1 MTQPKPSPNSK
12 TQRAKVAAL
21 VFCFVVIPLVLL
33 VLALRSA
40 AAQITAQTAG
50 PKHYDQLTFPA
61 LPAIKLPPY
70 SRFELNNG
78 MVVYLMED
86 HDLPLIGGT
95 ALIRTGDRFEPA
107 DQVGLAGLTGAVWR
121 SGGTDRHPPDQLN
134 AILEQ
139 KAAGIEAGIGT
150 VSGSVGFSAL
160 SEDLPLVFD
169 LFAEVVQRPAF
180 DEAQFQLAK
189 YQTAGGIA
197 RRNDSPD
204 GIAGRELGKLIYGA
218 ASPYARS
225 AEYASL
231 KNIQRQDLVKFYQT
245 WVRPDRMILGIV
257 GDFEPQAM
265 RARIEAQF
273 GAWRPSGLAAGA
285 VTPVKASKTGLPTVA
300 QAQTSGVFFVNQP
313 QLTQS
318 KVQLAHLGGQVDS
331 PDYPALSVMDEVL
344 NSFGGR
350 LFNEVRSR
358 QGLAYS
364 VYASWSPEFDYPGT
378 FVAGGD
384 TRSAATVPLI
394 KALRQEIER
403 IRTAPIS
410 AAELKSAQDTTLNSF
425 VFNFQDPSQT
435 LSRLMRYEYF
445 GYPTDL
451 IFRYRSG
458 VEATTIGDVQRVAK
472 DYLRPDRLVT
482 LVVGNASEINPPL
495 TSLGQ
500 KVQTLDITIP
510 PNPDAP
516 VGG

>member
-1 MTQPKPSPNSK
+1 MSLPKPSPHSK
-12 TQRAKVAAL
+12 TQRAKVASL

-33 VLALRSA
+33 ALALRSA
-40 AAQITAQTAG
+40 SAQTGAG

-61 LPAIKLPPY
+61 LPALKLPPY
-70 SRFELNNG
+70 QRFELNNG
-78 MVVYLMED
+78 LVVYLMED
-86 HDLPLIGGT
+86 HDLPLVGGT
-95 ALIRTGDRFEPA
+95 AIIRTGDRFEPA

-121 SGGTDRHPPDQLN
+121 SGGTDRHPPDALN
-134 AILEQ
+134 AMLEQ
-139 KAAGIEAGIGT
+139 KAASVEAGIGT

-180 DEAQFQLAK
+180 NEAQFQLAK
-189 YQTAGGIA
+189 YQTQGGIA

-204 GIAGRELGKLIYGA
+204 GIAGRELDKLIYGPE
-218 ASPYARS
+218 SPYARS
-225 AEYASL
+225 DEYASL
-231 KNIQRQDLVKFYQT
+231 KNIQRGDLVKFYQT

-273 GAWRPSGLAAGA
+273 GAWRPSGLAAGP
-285 VTPVKASKTGLPTVA
+285 VTPVKASKVGLPLVA
-300 QAQTSGVFFVNQP
+300 QAQTSGIFFVNQP

-331 PDYPALSVMDEVL
+331 PDYPALTVMDEVL

-364 VYASWSPEFDYPGT
+364 VYAAWSPQFDYPGT

-394 KALRQEIER
+394 KSLRQEIGR
-403 IRTAPIS
+403 IRSAPIS
-410 AAELKSAQDTTLNSF
+410 AAELKAAQDTTLNSF
-425 VFNFQDPSQT
+425 VFNFQEPGQT

-451 IFRYRSG
+451 IFRYRQG
-458 VEATTIGDVQRVAK
+458 VEATTVADVLRVAK
-472 DYLRPDRLVT
+472 AYLRPDRLVT
-482 LVVGNASEINPPL
+482 LVVGNAAQIDPPL
-495 TSLGQ
+495 SSLGQ

-510 PNPDAP
+510 TEPGAP